1 MNKNNIII
9 NYVTISYIIKYFLK
23 NISFHQVNNF
33 ELCDIILQN

>member
-9 NYVTISYIIKYFLK
+9 NYIINYYIIKYFLK

-33 ELCDIILQN
+33 ELCDIIL